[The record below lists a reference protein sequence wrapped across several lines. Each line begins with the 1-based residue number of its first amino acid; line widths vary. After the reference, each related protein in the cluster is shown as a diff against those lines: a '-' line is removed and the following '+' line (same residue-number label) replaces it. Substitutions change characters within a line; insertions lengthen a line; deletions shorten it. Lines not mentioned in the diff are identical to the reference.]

1 MGGIFILNPRDF
13 VLKRPVKVKEG
24 QAEVIFDRDDDIR
37 PDTTAEILA
46 RLRPAF
52 KPDGS
57 VTAGNSSRLSDGAA
71 GAVLMDLELAK
82 ERGLAPLFK
91 IISWASV
98 GVDPSIMGVG
108 PITAAARKLQVAAES
123 LPNY

>member
-1 MGGIFILNPRDF
+1 LIETTIFGPIQL
-13 VLKRPVKVKEG
+13 LKFWRGYGRRLSLTVRSQLK
-24 QAEVIFDRDDDIR
+24 
-37 PDTTAEILA
+37 TA
-46 RLRPAF
+46 P
-52 KPDGS
+52 
-57 VTAGNSSRLSDGAA
+57 RLSDGAA